1 MTIFL
6 PYTFTFHLTKFKMH
20 IYNLT
25 IERVERLQAQRA
37 KKEVELNDFL
47 KLSAKDLWNR
57 DLDDLDAGWEEVLE
71 DDTQNASKEKSMKK
85 KGASSKL
92 TKGSRKRM
100 SDADG
105 DYVERKPKVAKT
117 KSTTSPKQSKITSF
131 TSKPSVKIELTKAI
145 HTAAFTS
152 VNKAGESSTTTKTDI
167 MSKVTPMLIDDD
179 DDFELLVKGVR
190 REEKPTTIE
199 LLSPS
204 TAIKPKK
211 TFSIPGLKKPAA
223 PALPKARAVS
233 KSKPTKRKADSDGE
247 DESFS
252 FMAND
257 REPASAPAGERRP
270 ARAAASKARAIV
282 LTSDDVYDEDDE
294 EDDEDEEEDDD

>member
-1 MTIFL
+1 
-6 PYTFTFHLTKFKMH
+6 MH

-25 IERVERLQAQRA
+25 VERVERLKAQRE
-37 KKEVELNDFL
+37 KKEVELNELL
-47 KLSAKDLWNR
+47 KLTAKDLWHR
-57 DLDDLDAGWEEVLE
+57 DLDDLEVGWEQVLE
-71 DDTQNASKEKSMKK
+71 DDIERASKENSMKK

-92 TKGSRKRM
+92 SKGSRKRV

-117 KSTTSPKQSKITSF
+117 KSTASPKQSKITSF
-131 TSKPSVKIELTKAI
+131 TSKPSTKVESTKSI

-152 VNKAGESSTTTKTDI
+152 VNKAGESSKTEI
-167 MSKVTPMLIDDD
+167 MSKVKPMLIDDD
-179 DDFELLVKGVR
+179 DDFDLLVKGVR
-190 REEKPTTIE
+190 QEQKTETID

-204 TAIKPKK
+204 TAVKPKK
-211 TFSIPGLKKPAA
+211 SFSIPGLKKPAA
-223 PALPKARAVS
+223 PALSKARTVS
-233 KSKPTKRKADSDGE
+233 KSKPAKRKVESDEE

-257 REPASAPAGERRP
+257 KEPVPAPAGERRP

-282 LTSDDVYDEDDE
+282 LTSDDVYDEEDDEPSLDE
-294 EDDEDEEEDDD
+294 EDEDED